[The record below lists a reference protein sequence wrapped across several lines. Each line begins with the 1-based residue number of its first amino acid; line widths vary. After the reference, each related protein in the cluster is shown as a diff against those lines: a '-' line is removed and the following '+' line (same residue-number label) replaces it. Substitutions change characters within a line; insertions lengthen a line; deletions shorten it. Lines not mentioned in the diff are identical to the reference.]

1 MMLPTPWNLTY
12 LDDGSMVAGEFDPQA
27 IDVAKRAIMENGAI
41 AAGYYADVA
50 IPEDQTQETEFFS
63 VKNWCQ
69 YVNRPTAGNHV
80 VTIVGWDDTYPK
92 GNFPTEPEGNG
103 AWIVKNS
110 WGSKDG
116 DAGSLSH
123 WGIDGTGY
131 FYLSYYD
138 MSVASLYSVTAAD
151 ADPDTIIQQ
160 HDWVGVTESFLV
172 SPMSTTEASA
182 ANVFTAEQDMIIESV
197 TAFADA
203 SETNAR
209 IAIYLLGDEAET
221 PDDGVLVAEQTTL
234 LPFRGLY
241 TVDLDEPVPV
251 RAGQRYAVVQTLTAT
266 MEDPQ
271 TGEQIPVWCLPIE
284 RGVSQDYSASI
295 GYTLY
300 MDVVVNEGES
310 LCFAD
315 GGWFDASEFNDDP
328 NMTEDGMVTYGNF
341 AIKVF
346 GTPTQLQDVGSLSIV
361 HTNDIHGRY
370 ATAGADAAVNGFA
383 AVAAM
388 AQDCGADLILDAG
401 DTFHGSTFS
410 TVNQGEAV
418 AALMDA
424 AGYDATTPGNHDWS
438 YGSARLAQIDRDHD
452 FAVLAANVQDE
463 NTGSPL
469 FENEYLLRE
478 VALENENGDLT
489 GESVTVG
496 VFGVIDEDFY
506 GSTAPDNVEGVA
518 FANSVEAANDT
529 AAELRKKGADVVIAL
544 THNEDPQAFAEA
556 TSGIDAV
563 IAGHEHVNTN
573 ETVTGA
579 DGRTVVVAEQASSPT
594 ADYFGS
600 IGLLSLEMAESEQGD
615 FVVAEHDAQS
625 FATAD
630 IARPHEAID
639 GLTAQ
644 LESENA
650 ALLEEVVGRSG
661 RAYEYAASSTTA
673 PGGWE
678 LVRTQDEPIGHVAT
692 GAYLAR
698 TGADLAFENAG
709 GIRGGI
715 PAGDVTMGDIL
726 AVSPYGN
733 ALATYELTGSQI
745 ADTIE
750 RSLALSADCRDVLAK
765 QMEAAQASKDPMQ
778 YSWPES
784 SGSVLQVGG
793 AVMEVDWS
801 KPDGQRIRS
810 ITVDGTPLDPDR
822 TYSVAMNSYVA
833 SATGLYPALEGTRLL
848 GEYGTCTEAL
858 IGLIGQADWEETAA
872 RLSGTVAYATDGS
885 FGSQGEGSADENA
898 GATAGNSSDTGKI
911 HQRGNTGSNGA
922 SRFAATGDA
931 TSNII
936 ATASLSTLLALTA
949 CAYALCMRRQH
960 RRQ

>member
-1 MMLPTPWNLTY
+1 M
-12 LDDGSMVAGEFDPQA
+12 
-27 IDVAKRAIMENGAI
+27 
-41 AAGYYADVA
+41 
-50 IPEDQTQETEFFS
+50 
-63 VKNWCQ
+63 
-69 YVNRPTAGNHV
+69 
-80 VTIVGWDDTYPK
+80 
-92 GNFPTEPEGNG
+92 
-103 AWIVKNS
+103 
-110 WGSKDG
+110 
-116 DAGSLSH
+116 
-123 WGIDGTGY
+123 
-131 FYLSYYD
+131 
-138 MSVASLYSVTAAD
+138 
-151 ADPDTIIQQ
+151 
-160 HDWVGVTESFLV
+160 
-172 SPMSTTEASA
+172 
-182 ANVFTAEQDMIIESV
+182 
-197 TAFADA
+197 
-203 SETNAR
+203 
-209 IAIYLLGDEAET
+209 
-221 PDDGVLVAEQTTL
+221 
-234 LPFRGLY
+234 
-241 TVDLDEPVPV
+241 DLDEPVPV

-295 GYTLY
+295 GYSLY

-383 AVAAM
+383 AVAAL

-678 LVRTQDEPIGHVAT
+678 LVRTQDEPIGHVVT

-726 AVSPYGN
+726 AVSPYDN
-733 ALATYELTGSQI
+733 ALAIYELTGSQI

-765 QMEAAQASKDPMQ
+765 QMEAAQAGEDPMQ

-858 IGLIGQADWEETAA
+858 IGLIGQADWEATAA
-872 RLSGTVAYATDGS
+872 RLSGTVAYATNGS
-885 FGSQGEGSADENA
+885 SDSQGEGSADENA